1 MLLFYHRVPS
11 NLSKEFDSQNSST
24 KAKALNRVEVTRS
37 VGGLQ
42 AFVRAGL
49 IRKKIVNQKKAL
61 DFTQPD
67 VLGIQGQCRGVLARL
82 KWGAWF
88 VHVHS
93 SVPTA
98 IFLQS
103 LTRGFLVQHEFFKRL
118 MHYHNQMDK
127 VIKVQSV
134 YRSRQQASQ
143 YKALTRQTNVPIS
156 AIKVFLHLLND
167 SDLDFQGEIV
177 LSRLRTE
184 VVHLI
189 RDNQQL
195 DGHVNELDTKIA
207 LLVKN
212 KITLDEV
219 QRTSGGVVVL
229 VIDNLPLPN
238 STADDQ
244 DFNNLPPPKRSV
256 MVTEKVKKVGK
267 GVVLTL
273 FGYTQMHREEFLLL
287 KLFQRSIHEE
297 LAGVVS
303 LSEFIMGKFTFI
315 NLLMQY
321 GRGAKEHRY
330 LKDLLGSVINETVS

>member
-61 DFTQPD
+61 DFIQPMSWAFKVNVVAYLPD
-67 VLGIQGQCRGVLARL
+67 SNGVLGLC
-82 KWGAWF
+82 
-88 VHVHS
+88 
-93 SVPTA
+93 T
-98 IFLQS
+98 

-229 VIDNLPLPN
+229 NLPLPN

-330 LKDLLGSVINETVS
+330 LKDLLGSVINETHFC

>member
-118 MHYHNQMDK
+118 MH
-127 VIKVQSV
+127 V
-134 YRSRQQASQ
+134 
-143 YKALTRQTNVPIS
+143 T
-156 AIKVFLHLLND
+156 IKVFLHLLND

-229 VIDNLPLPN
+229 NLPLPN

-330 LKDLLGSVINETVS
+330 LKDLLGSVINETVNDDND